1 MIEQFN
7 KAIQQFNANP
17 FVAFANDAAQKVQQ
31 NIKKATA
38 DAAEFAQM
46 EMGNLTVLAQAKKP
60 EDVVAATVKSVQ
72 ARQAFITQKSK
83 DLFDQMV
90 AASAELTKTA
100 ESKGEHFSDQASGA
114 IDAAFATAK
123 QGLGMAETAIKSA
136 VTKNSGKRK

>member
-17 FVAFANDAAQKVQQ
+17 LVALANDAAQKVQQ
-31 NIKKATA
+31 NLNKAAA

-46 EMGNLTVLAQAKKP
+46 EMGNLTAFAQAKKP

-90 AASAELTKTA
+90 AASTELTKTA
-100 ESKGEHFSDQASGA
+100 ETKGEQLSEQANGA

-123 QGLGMAETAIKSA
+123 QGLGIAETAIKSA
-136 VTKNSGKRK
+136 VTKTAGKRK